1 MVSIP
6 NFDLHLNQWVIEIF
20 KSEDIDFPICVFK
33 VPNSL
38 RAAKPEA
45 YLPQVVGLGLLH
57 HQRLELESMQMYKL
71 GVAKNIHKGFGGFDL
86 EIFIQ
91 GLLKLVPSV
100 RACYQMYLKAND
112 LEIACAMAI
121 DSLFLLELLCYYGI
135 GKDTLAKSDILCRLV
150 DTAGTRLAQDGILR
164 DTMMLENQI
173 PIIVL
178 KNILLAECA
187 HFASKKDNSLIVKK
201 YLPQMMCGYCK
212 ALSPLNVLEKYPD
225 SIALNR
231 AHLLDLLYHL
241 IMLKEPPEEESPEE
255 EADDYSMLMELYE
268 LSSSRRDNPPAGLL
282 SILSSLDIPLEVK
295 KPIELAKGLLDLP
308 WSNLDPIS
316 TKNIVPAEKEVLI
329 PTASRL
335 CDVGVKFFPDH
346 ITAIGFD
353 LDKTS
358 FKLPLIKLDVNS
370 EVIIRNLVAYEAMSK
385 SESEPLVFTRY
396 FQLMNGIIETE
407 KDVKVLRDHGIL
419 QSESMKDDEVVKIFS
434 GTTTQPIREANVH
447 DLDKA
452 IADVNNYYN
461 GLPKVK
467 ACKFIK
473 KCVLTLWNVRT
484 IFTAILLLLLMA
496 LQTFCSVYG
505 CSHIFNKTN

>member
-1 MVSIP
+1 MDSTP
-6 NFDLHLNQWVIEIF
+6 NFHLHLNQWVIEIF

-57 HQRLELESMQMYKL
+57 HKRLELESMQMYKL
-71 GVAKNIHKGFGGFDL
+71 GVAKNIHKGFGGIEL
-86 EIFIQ
+86 KILIL

-100 RACYQMYLKAND
+100 RACYQMYFEAND
-112 LEIACAMAI
+112 IEIACTMAI
-121 DSLFLLELLCYYGI
+121 DGLFLLELLCYYGI
-135 GKDTLAKSDILCRLV
+135 GKDTLTKSDILCRLV

-173 PIIVL
+173 PIIAL
-178 KNILLAECA
+178 KNILLAECSNS
-187 HFASKKDNSLIVKK
+187 ASKEEKSLIVKK
-201 YLPQMMCGYCK
+201 YLPQMMCSYCK
-212 ALSPLNVLEKYPD
+212 ALSPLNVLEKYPA
-225 SIALNR
+225 SIALKR

-241 IMLKEPPEEESPEE
+241 IMLKEPPEEEAPEE
-255 EADDYSMLMELYE
+255 EAEEDSMMQKKS
-268 LSSSRRDNPPAGLL
+268 LSDIPPVLL
-282 SILSSLDIPLEVK
+282 SILKALDVPQEVK

-308 WSNLDPIS
+308 WSNLDPNSI
-316 TKNIVPAEKEVLI
+316 KNIVPAEKEVLI

-434 GTTTQPIREANVH
+434 GTTTQPIREANAH

-452 IADVNNYYN
+452 IAAVNNYYN
-461 GLPKVK
+461 GLRKVK

-484 IFTAILLLLLMA
+484 IFAAILLLSLMA

>member
-1 MVSIP
+1 
-6 NFDLHLNQWVIEIF
+6 
-20 KSEDIDFPICVFK
+20 
-33 VPNSL
+33 
-38 RAAKPEA
+38 
-45 YLPQVVGLGLLH
+45 
-57 HQRLELESMQMYKL
+57 MQMYKL
-71 GVAKNIHKGFGGFDL
+71 GVAKNIRKGFGGFDL

-121 DSLFLLELLCYYGI
+121 DSLFLLELLCYYGV

-173 PIIVL
+173 PIIVW

-201 YLPQMMCGYCK
+201 SLPQMMCGYCK

-295 KPIELAKGLLDLP
+295 KPIELAKGLLDLH
-308 WSNLDPIS
+308 
-316 TKNIVPAEKEVLI
+316 TM
-329 PTASRL
+329 
-335 CDVGVKFFPDH
+335 VKP
-346 ITAIGFD
+346 
-353 LDKTS
+353 
-358 FKLPLIKLDVNS
+358 
-370 EVIIRNLVAYEAMSK
+370 
-385 SESEPLVFTRY
+385 
-396 FQLMNGIIETE
+396 
-407 KDVKVLRDHGIL
+407 
-419 QSESMKDDEVVKIFS
+419 
-434 GTTTQPIREANVH
+434 
-447 DLDKA
+447 
-452 IADVNNYYN
+452 
-461 GLPKVK
+461 
-467 ACKFIK
+467 
-473 KCVLTLWNVRT
+473 
-484 IFTAILLLLLMA
+484 
-496 LQTFCSVYG
+496 
-505 CSHIFNKTN
+505 

>member
-33 VPNSL
+33 VPSSL

-57 HQRLELESMQMYKL
+57 HQRLDLESMQMYKL
-71 GVAKNIHKGFGGFDL
+71 GVAKNIHKGFGVIKLEDL
-86 EIFIQ
+86 IQ

-178 KNILLAECA
+178 KNILLAECS
-187 HFASKKDNSLIVKK
+187 HSASKKEKSLIVKK

-212 ALSPLNVLEKYPD
+212 ALSPLNVLEKYPA

-241 IMLKEPPEEESPEE
+241 IMLKEPPEEEAPEE
-255 EADDYSMLMELYE
+255 EAEEDGEIQPKKLIQLREFSDYMPG
-268 LSSSRRDNPPAGLL
+268 LSSILL
-282 SILSSLDIPLEVK
+282 ALDIPQEVK
-295 KPIELAKGLLDLP
+295 KPIELAR
-308 WSNLDPIS
+308 S
-316 TKNIVPAEKEVLI
+316 EE
-329 PTASRL
+329 
-335 CDVGVKFFPDH
+335 H
-346 ITAIGFD
+346 
-353 LDKTS
+353 TS
-358 FKLPLIKLDVNS
+358 D
-370 EVIIRNLVAYEAMSK
+370 
-385 SESEPLVFTRY
+385 
-396 FQLMNGIIETE
+396 
-407 KDVKVLRDHGIL
+407 L
-419 QSESMKDDEVVKIFS
+419 QS
-434 GTTTQPIREANVH
+434 P
-447 DLDKA
+447 
-452 IADVNNYYN
+452 
-461 GLPKVK
+461 
-467 ACKFIK
+467 
-473 KCVLTLWNVRT
+473 
-484 IFTAILLLLLMA
+484 
-496 LQTFCSVYG
+496 
-505 CSHIFNKTN
+505 

>member
-1 MVSIP
+1 MIY
-6 NFDLHLNQWVIEIF
+6 I
-20 KSEDIDFPICVFK
+20 
-33 VPNSL
+33 
-38 RAAKPEA
+38 
-45 YLPQVVGLGLLH
+45 
-57 HQRLELESMQMYKL
+57 
-71 GVAKNIHKGFGGFDL
+71 
-86 EIFIQ
+86 
-91 GLLKLVPSV
+91 
-100 RACYQMYLKAND
+100 
-112 LEIACAMAI
+112 
-121 DSLFLLELLCYYGI
+121 
-135 GKDTLAKSDILCRLV
+135 
-150 DTAGTRLAQDGILR
+150 
-164 DTMMLENQI
+164 
-173 PIIVL
+173 
-178 KNILLAECA
+178 
-187 HFASKKDNSLIVKK
+187 
-201 YLPQMMCGYCK
+201 
-212 ALSPLNVLEKYPD
+212 
-225 SIALNR
+225 
-231 AHLLDLLYHL
+231 
-241 IMLKEPPEEESPEE
+241 
-255 EADDYSMLMELYE
+255 
-268 LSSSRRDNPPAGLL
+268 
-282 SILSSLDIPLEVK
+282 
-295 KPIELAKGLLDLP
+295 P
-308 WSNLDPIS
+308 WSNLDPNSI
-316 TKNIVPAEKEVLI
+316 KNIVPAEKEVQI

-358 FKLPLIKLDVNS
+358 FKLPLIKLDVYS

-461 GLPKVK
+461 GLRKVK